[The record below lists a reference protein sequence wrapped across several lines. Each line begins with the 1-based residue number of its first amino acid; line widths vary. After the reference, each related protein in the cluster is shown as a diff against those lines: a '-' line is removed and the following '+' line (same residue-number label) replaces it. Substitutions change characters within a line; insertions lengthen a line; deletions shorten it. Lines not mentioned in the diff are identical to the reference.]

1 MRLLKEAPV
10 LAEEGDIWR
19 EVLNL
24 AAGVLVYNNN
34 NFEQVLFAVERMVP
48 HSIPA
53 AKESAV
59 WYRIW
64 LAGEMAAVVG
74 RQNFEESDFADELL
88 PLLKEQFVALL
99 QNEALTP
106 QQRAEAGDAL
116 GQLGDP
122 RPGVC
127 TLEPDLIEIPA
138 GDFLSGD
145 EIETHSIERPF
156 AIARYPVTVAQFAMF
171 VEDGGYEKTRYWV
184 GKESAGW
191 SWRQS
196 EHPNYRGEGSVTE
209 PRYWRHTR
217 WHEENRPVVG
227 VSWYEAQA
235 YCAWLAEKSGR
246 EYRLPAAV
254 EWERAARS
262 TDGREYAWGNEWE
275 DGIINSRE
283 AQINRTTA
291 VGAFPRGAA
300 ECGADDM
307 GGNVL
312 EWMAYFSYSD
322 PNSSLVR
329 GGSWLYTREYAR
341 VVFLGNNK
349 RDLSYFNVGFRLVSP
364 VS

>member
-1 MRLLKEAPV
+1 
-10 LAEEGDIWR
+10 
-19 EVLNL
+19 
-24 AAGVLVYNNN
+24 
-34 NFEQVLFAVERMVP
+34 
-48 HSIPA
+48 
-53 AKESAV
+53 
-59 WYRIW
+59 
-64 LAGEMAAVVG
+64 
-74 RQNFEESDFADELL
+74 
-88 PLLKEQFVALL
+88 
-99 QNEALTP
+99 
-106 QQRAEAGDAL
+106 
-116 GQLGDP
+116 
-122 RPGVC
+122 
-127 TLEPDLIEIPA
+127 
-138 GDFLSGD
+138 
-145 EIETHSIERPF
+145 
-156 AIARYPVTVAQFAMF
+156 
-171 VEDGGYEKTRYWV
+171 
-184 GKESAGW
+184 
-191 SWRQS
+191 
-196 EHPNYRGEGSVTE
+196 
-209 PRYWRHTR
+209 
-217 WHEENRPVVG
+217 
-227 VSWYEAQA
+227 
-235 YCAWLAEKSGR
+235 
-246 EYRLPAAV
+246 V